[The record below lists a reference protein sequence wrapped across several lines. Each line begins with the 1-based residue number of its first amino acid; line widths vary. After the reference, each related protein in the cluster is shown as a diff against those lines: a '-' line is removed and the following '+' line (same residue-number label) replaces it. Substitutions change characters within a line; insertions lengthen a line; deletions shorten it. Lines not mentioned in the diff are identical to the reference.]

1 MLKAKYME
9 EQILQNQN
17 HDLKKTKKIIFTT
30 ILLGISFFI
39 GLLIGVSNSDNTNF
53 ITGGERGELKNKDTE
68 VSKYLSKDVDFKLF
82 WKTWDTIR
90 EKYIDSSVLDSQ
102 MFYGSLAGLV
112 ASLNDPYSIFLP
124 PDITKEFNEELEG
137 KFEGIGAE
145 IGIKDNKLTIIA
157 PLPNSPAEKAGLSA
171 GDTIIGIDKMDAS
184 YITVNQAVEM
194 IRGEK
199 GTKVTLTIKKGD
211 EKEKDVVITRDEIH
225 YESIRTKTGNTEK
238 DRILNDQ
245 NIAYIKITHFN
256 QDTENLFEKAVND
269 SINKKYIILDLR
281 NNPGGYLTTAIK
293 VSSYWIENNVIVKEA
308 SKDKEKVQNYSSTG
322 VAKLKGK
329 KTIILVNRGSASASE
344 IVAGALQD
352 YKLATIVGETTFG
365 KGSVQDL
372 TKLPDGSSIKL
383 TIAKWLTPYD
393 RVIDKQGIKP
403 DIEIVNSEE
412 DYNNNKDP
420 QLDKA
425 IELLK

>member
-1 MLKAKYME
+1 ME

-53 ITGGERGELKNKDTE
+53 ITGGKQGELKNKDAE
-68 VSKYLSKDVDFKLF
+68 ISEYLSKDVDFKLF

-90 EKYIDSSVLDSQ
+90 EKYIDSSILDSQ

-199 GTKVTLTIKKGD
+199 GTKVTLTIKKGN
-211 EKEKDVVITRDEIH
+211 EKEKDIVITRDEIH

-238 DRILNDQ
+238 DKILNDK

-322 VAKLKGK
+322 VAKLKDK
-329 KTIILVNRGSASASE
+329 KTIILVNKGSASASE

-383 TIAKWLTPYD
+383 TIAKWLTPLD
-393 RVIDKQGIKP
+393 RAIDKQGIKP
-403 DIEIVNSEE
+403 DIEILNSEE
-412 DYNNNKDP
+412 DYNNNRDP